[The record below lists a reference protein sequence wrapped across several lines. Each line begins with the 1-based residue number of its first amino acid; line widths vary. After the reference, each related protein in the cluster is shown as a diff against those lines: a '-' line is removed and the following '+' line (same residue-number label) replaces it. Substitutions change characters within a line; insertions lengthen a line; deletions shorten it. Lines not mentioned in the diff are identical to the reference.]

1 MLLRDSVTS
10 ISTAPPI
17 RILVADDDE
26 AMRSLLGASLRREGF
41 EVQECVD
48 GGELLAE
55 LEAARTGDPAP
66 QLVVSDLRMPG
77 VSGLDVLHWL
87 RRWLPQV
94 PVILITAFGDQ
105 QAHRRA
111 EALGAVMVI
120 DKPFDLGE
128 FLEHV
133 SETLKRFSA
142 DTPE

>member
-1 MLLRDSVTS
+1 MLLPNAVSS
-10 ISTAPPI
+10 SPSAPLV

-55 LEAARTGDPAP
+55 LEAVRNGDPTP
-66 QLVVSDLRMPG
+66 HLVVSDLRMPG
-77 VSGLDVLHWL
+77 VNGLDVLHWL
-87 RRWLPQV
+87 RRWLPRV
-94 PVILITAFGDQ
+94 PVILITAFGDRQ
-105 QAHRRA
+105 THRRA

-133 SETLKRFSA
+133 CETLKHYPP
-142 DTPE
+142 DTPA

>member
-1 MLLRDSVTS
+1 MLPADVVSSSVSTS
-10 ISTAPPI
+10 SI

-41 EVQECVD
+41 EVRECVD

-55 LEAARTGDPAP
+55 LEAARNGDSAP
-66 QLVVSDLRMPG
+66 DLVVSDLRMPG
-77 VSGLDVLHWL
+77 VNGLDVLHWL
-87 RRWLPQV
+87 RRWLPEV
-94 PVILITAFGDQ
+94 PVILITAFGDRQ
-105 QAHRRA
+105 VHKRA

-133 SETLKRFSA
+133 RETSKRYPVGVH
-142 DTPE
+142 D